1 MLLRD
6 NGQCG
11 IHLFYHFF
19 PNPALNLYY
28 LPTLFIP
35 LPPSTFPPSDFQAVV
50 ASLLS
55 ILLFVVMSLVVLVA
69 CE

>member
-11 IHLFYHFF
+11 IHLYRSSPH
-19 PNPALNLYY
+19 PALNLCY
-28 LPTLFIP
+28 LPPSFIP
-35 LPPSTFPPSDFQAVV
+35 LPPSTFPPSDFQAAV
-50 ASLLS
+50 ASLLYF
-55 ILLFVVMSLVVLVA
+55 LPFVLMSLVVLVA